1 MNNNIETMPNRCI
14 MDDFVSYL
22 DNKSKEKS
30 NFGNIV
36 DIINASNVHFFQQN
50 FNTSVY
56 TGFDANCCI
65 DDSAEFCYTINN
77 KVVRKMS
84 NYDEWQ
90 NAHMVDNVDNERELK
105 VIDVAVSNLSELI
118 LIIDNNPYDSKYRY
132 NIDLRSLHLIKNE
145 ISAIDAMIGMEELK
159 YSVFGQLLY
168 FLQRLHISNNNKDHD
183 FKHTIICGPPGTGK
197 TEVAKMIGS
206 MYSKLGLLKNNV
218 FRKVTR
224 DDLIAGYLGQ
234 TALKVKKLIDEC
246 GCIFI
251 DEVYSLSN
259 GNSNVDSFSKE
270 CIDTLCEALSDRKND
285 LMVIVAGYEREM
297 EDNFFGINPGLRSR
311 FIWNFKIDKYNAEDL
326 FFIFKKKINDA
337 DWSILNETDITV
349 KWFEKNYKIF
359 KNYGRDME
367 VLFSYI
373 KICHS
378 KRAFGNILPHNLK
391 KITACD
397 IENGF
402 EMFKK
407 NMINNNASLP
417 DFYI

>member
-1 MNNNIETMPNRCI
+1 
-14 MDDFVSYL
+14 MDDFVCYL
-22 DNKSKEKS
+22 DNKSKEKN
-30 NFGNIV
+30 NFGSII
-36 DIINASNVHFFQQN
+36 DIINASNVHFFQQH
-50 FNTSVY
+50 FNTSAY
-56 TGFDANCCI
+56 TGFDTNCCM
-65 DDSAEFCYTINN
+65 DDSAHFCCSVNN
-77 KVVRKMS
+77 TVVRKMS

-90 NAHMVDNVDNERELK
+90 NEHLVENVVNEGELK
-105 VIDVAVSNLSELI
+105 VIDVTVSNLSDLI
-118 LIIDNNPYDSKYRY
+118 LIINKNPYDSKYTY

-145 ISAIDAMIGMEELK
+145 ISHINDMIGMEELK
-159 YSVFGQLLY
+159 EAVLNQLLY
-168 FLQRLHISNNNKDHD
+168 FLQRLHIGNNNQHD
-183 FKHTIICGPPGTGK
+183 YKHTIICGPPGTGK
-197 TEVAKMIGS
+197 TEVAKTIGS

-234 TALKVKKLIDEC
+234 TAIKVKKLIDEC

-311 FIWNFKIDKYNAEDL
+311 FIWNFKIDKYNAEHL

-337 DWSILNETDITV
+337 GWNILNETDITV
-349 KWFEKNYKIF
+349 KWFHKNYKVF

-367 VLFSYI
+367 ILFTYI
-373 KICHS
+373 KISHS
-378 KRAFGNILPHNLK
+378 RRAFGATLPNDLK
-391 KITACD
+391 IITSSD
-397 IENGF
+397 IEKGF
-402 EMFKK
+402 EMFNK
-407 NMINNNASLP
+407 NSSNNDYGLQCAP